1 MKLLALTVTPRD
13 HGGCGMGGGSGMG
26 VAVAMGWGVAVSGQ
40 GSGAEVAGV
49 AGVAGLT
56 LRMSG
61 LRSMLSR
68 TKPSRSFSVPGPASA
83 KVMGGRRR
91 DPALP
96 PAMAQGGRSR
106 PGGGLSVLSVLVL
119 VPGGRSRLSRYRG
132 CLSVP
137 GPDPDPGGL
146 CRPRCR
152 GRGSPTGLAAR
163 AAASVSR
170 QQAVRRS
177 DGSGWGRFR
186 RGNG

>member
-13 HGGCGMGGGSGMG
+13 HGGCGMGGGRGM
-26 VAVAMGWGVAVSGQ
+26 GVAVSGQ

-152 GRGSPTGLAAR
+152 GSPTGLAAR